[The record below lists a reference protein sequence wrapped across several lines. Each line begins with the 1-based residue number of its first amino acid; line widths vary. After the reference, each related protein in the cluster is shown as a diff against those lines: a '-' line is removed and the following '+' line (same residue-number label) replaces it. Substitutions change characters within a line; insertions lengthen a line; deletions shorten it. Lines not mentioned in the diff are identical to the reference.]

1 MINSNTSSNSNKNNE
16 RDNDSDYLLFE
27 PQYKEVVQNA
37 PFELRE
43 TIKSYFKSM
52 TDMQKK
58 TFLIAKNHLGTSFNI
73 FKSNGFVNFEKQSQ
87 TK

>member
-1 MINSNTSSNSNKNNE
+1 MINSNLIPNKNTAS
-16 RDNDSDYLLFE
+16 DNDYLLFE
-27 PQYKEVVQNA
+27 PHFEEVIQNT
-37 PFELRE
+37 PNEWRE

-73 FKSNGFVNFEKQSQ
+73 FKSNGFVSFEKQLQ

>member
-1 MINSNTSSNSNKNNE
+1 MSNSNLIPNKNTTS
-16 RDNDSDYLLFE
+16 DNDYLLFE
-27 PQYKEVVQNA
+27 PQFEEVIQNT
-37 PFELRE
+37 PNEWRE

-52 TDMQKK
+52 SDMQKK

-73 FKSNGFVNFEKQSQ
+73 FKSNGFVSFEKQLQ